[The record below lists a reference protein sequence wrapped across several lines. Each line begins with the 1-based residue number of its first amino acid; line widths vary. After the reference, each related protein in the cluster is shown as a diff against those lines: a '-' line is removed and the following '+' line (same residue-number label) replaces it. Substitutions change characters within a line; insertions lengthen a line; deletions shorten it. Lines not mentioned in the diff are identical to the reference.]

1 MEVTTPDEDKSPSTP
16 PTPTAG
22 ASASAANGQKL
33 AALLATRPRAVLARF
48 CNASEKPRLARN
60 LKRKYN
66 RAVRHSNRN
75 KSNKIREEQRRG
87 FLITTEEELHGLCP
101 IHAAAMCAKKAPAA
115 LDVVLTALEKIPPRE
130 RDIDIRDSKGLS
142 ALAHAVLADSDDSVR
157 KLVKAGADVKAPFC
171 DKMVNEWKRVPG
183 TLASLLSFAV
193 FLNSMNAYRA
203 LIQCGAKPS
212 DWDHSGMRPVHVAVL
227 CGNLEAVRDLV
238 AIDTAEG
245 PVDRKKSIELYTVRE
260 KFIKN
265 GHGDLMNSRGDDDD
279 DDEDHAPLEHSEP
292 LGDDGPMTIAM
303 EDDQDDDD
311 NESNGPPWG
320 FESSAN
326 PSSSRD
332 FYRSLTAD
340 LGDFEIDE
348 NNQRLSEDGSEQG
361 NFTDPDHPI
370 MRMGDG
376 DMMEDGM
383 EDSDDDDDS
392 LPGLF
397 DMNHDGDQEM
407 VDANE
412 EEDNSEDAKI
422 ASELF
427 AMLQGSLKNALAKA
441 ERRRKAANAQSSSK
455 NPPSN
460 GTAENENPE
469 EPNMNSQNGA
479 PSGPPTS
486 LGEGQMHILRGDDG
500 TETHIVQMG
509 DVVRVE
515 HMNTNPDGDEEE
527 SEGNQLYMQMIAAV
541 FKALNEYQKEFYG
554 ANMLHLA
561 ARQKQH
567 DVMRYL
573 LEVAPFAQQISDR
586 QNDGLTVLHVAAEV
600 DDPVAI
606 EMLLASGADI
616 NVRSDTQNTT
626 PLMLA
631 AKRGLVNAVKTLL
644 EKGARVGATDDDD
657 KTALHYACDTESGG
671 KSSEE
676 IVQLLI
682 EKGAVVNGQS
692 ADGSTP
698 VYYSVAHEH
707 FNVFQKLLELGGDPS
722 IPNYDGSVPLG
733 FIATKDMKEL
743 ASFAEFVA
751 KNPAIKE
758 KMNMDITIGDQG
770 VTALHI
776 ACSNGSPAAVKGLLD
791 AGADC
796 NKVNEYGSSPLMTV
810 ARAETIS
817 SEDRLACLKHL
828 TAAGADVK
836 VAGLEG
842 KQAIHFVTFLGEPEC
857 VELLLQ
863 HGADPSAVTNH
874 KTPLHLVAL
883 ENTPEIA
890 EILLKHGAKLNAV
903 DNISMTPLMY
913 AALKHSIEVLAVLI
927 KAGADLTQRAEGGM
941 TALHISAVT
950 ADPRAEETVRLLCE
964 AGAPM
969 DIKDEQGMCP
979 IHLHGDFDR
988 TRCVRRLLMCG
999 CDPNLRCEA
1008 GFTPLIRACNSRT
1021 PMSDNLTLVRVLL
1034 RAGADVNAKN
1044 DNDNTVMSYLGD
1056 TESLHLI
1063 RVMLA
1068 AGADINVRDKQGDT
1082 PLHEASMGNHPKTVA
1097 LLVKRGA
1104 DVNARNEEEQT
1115 ALFIAAQKG
1124 LTEVVKAL
1132 LAKGVNADISI
1143 PDKNGVTPYQAAREA
1158 GHDTIASMLLDA
1170 TGLRLSQFAPL
1181 KPYDI
1186 RSPAVSMDGAADG
1199 LRRQDSGRLL
1209 CAICQDELKFGDE
1222 VRMLPC
1228 EHAFHDPCILPW
1240 LGGEKMTNNRTCPV
1254 CKQLVA
1260 PADLF
1265 PGPDDPGQP
1274 A

>member
-1 MEVTTPDEDKSPSTP
+1 
-16 PTPTAG
+16 
-22 ASASAANGQKL
+22 
-33 AALLATRPRAVLARF
+33 
-48 CNASEKPRLARN
+48 
-60 LKRKYN
+60 
-66 RAVRHSNRN
+66 
-75 KSNKIREEQRRG
+75 
-87 FLITTEEELHGLCP
+87 
-101 IHAAAMCAKKAPAA
+101 MCAKKAPAA
-115 LDVVLTALEKIPPRE
+115 LDIVLTALEKIPERE
-130 RDIDIRDSKGLS
+130 RDIDVRDFKGLS
-142 ALAHAVLADSDDSVR
+142 ALAHAVLSDSDDCVR
-157 KLVKAGADVKAPFC
+157 KLIKAGADVNAPFC
-171 DKMVNEWKRVPG
+171 DKVHSEWKRVPG

-203 LIQCGAKPS
+203 LIECGAKPC

-227 CGNLEAVRDLV
+227 CGNLEAVRDLI
-238 AIDTAEG
+238 AIDTSNG
-245 PVDRKKSIELYTVRE
+245 PIDRKKAIELYTVRE

-265 GHGDLMNSRGDDDD
+265 SHSDFIPGGGDDDD
-279 DDEDHAPLEHSEP
+279 DDHDPHEHSEP
-292 LGDDGPMTIAM
+292 LGDDGPLTIPM

-311 NESNGPPWG
+311 NDSNGPPWG
-320 FESSAN
+320 FDNSAN

-340 LGDFEIDE
+340 LGEFEIDE
-348 NNQRLSEDGSEQG
+348 NNQRMSEDGSDQG
-361 NFTDPDHPI
+361 NLTDPENIIRFGGAGID
-370 MRMGDG
+370 
-376 DMMEDGM
+376 EDDEDAM
-383 EDSDDDDDS
+383 DDSDDDDDS
-392 LPGLF
+392 HPDLI
-397 DMNHDGDQEM
+397 DMNHDGDEEM
-407 VDANE
+407 LDANE
-412 EEDNSEDAKI
+412 EEENSDDAKI
-422 ASELF
+422 ASELLVL
-427 AMLQGSLKNALAKA
+427 LQGSLKNALAKA
-441 ERRRKAANAQSSSK
+441 ERRRKAANAQSTIK
-455 NPPSN
+455 TPPSN
-460 GTAENENPE
+460 GVTENEGPE
-469 EPNMNSQNGA
+469 EPVLNSQNGHSS
-479 PSGPPTS
+479 SGPSNNANSEP
-486 LGEGQMHILRGDDG
+486 QMHILRADDG
-500 TETHIVQMG
+500 TETHFVQMG
-509 DVVRVE
+509 EVVHVE
-515 HMNTNPDGDEEE
+515 HMNTNMDGDDEE
-527 SEGNQLYMQMIAAV
+527 SEGNQLYLQVLAAV

-554 ANMLHLA
+554 ANLLHLA

-573 LEVAPFAQQISDR
+573 LEVAPFAQNISDR

-606 EMLLASGADI
+606 EMLVASGADI

-631 AKRGLVNAVKTLL
+631 AKRGLTNAVKTLL
-644 EKGARVGATDDDD
+644 EKGARVGAMDDED
-657 KTALHYACDTESGG
+657 KTALHYACQADNGS
-671 KSSEE
+671 KAPEE
-676 IVQLLI
+676 IVQLLV
-682 EKGAVVNGQS
+682 EKGAQVNGQTS
-692 ADGSTP
+692 EGNTP
-698 VYYSVAHEH
+698 AYYSVANEN

-722 IPNYDGSVPLG
+722 ISNYDGSVPLA
-733 FIATKDMKEL
+733 FIATKNMKEL
-743 ASFAEFVA
+743 ATFAEFVA
-751 KNPAIKE
+751 KNPTVKA
-758 KMNMDITIGDQG
+758 KMNMDIPIGDQG
-770 VTALHI
+770 LTALHI
-776 ACSNGSPAAVKGLLD
+776 ACQHGNPEAVKALLD

-796 NKVNEYGSSPLMTV
+796 NKVNEYGSSALMTV
-810 ARAETIS
+810 ARAESIS
-817 SEDRLACLKHL
+817 SEDRLLCLKHL
-828 TAAGADVK
+828 CAAGADVK
-836 VAGLEG
+836 LAGLEG

-890 EILLKHGAKLNAV
+890 EILLRHGAQLNAV

-941 TALHISAVT
+941 TALHIAAVT
-950 ADPRAEETVRLLCE
+950 ADSRAEETVRLLCE

-988 TRCVRRLLMCG
+988 TRCVRRLLMSG

-1044 DNDNTVMSYLGD
+1044 ENDNTVMSYLGD
-1056 TESLHLI
+1056 TDSLHLI

-1082 PLHEASMGNHPKTVA
+1082 PLHEASMGNHAKTVA

-1115 ALFIAAQKG
+1115 SLFIAAQKG
-1124 LTEVVKAL
+1124 YTEVVKAL
-1132 LAKGVNADISI
+1132 LAPGVNADISV
-1143 PDKNGVTPYQAAREA
+1143 PDKNGVTPYHAAREA
-1158 GHDTIASMLLDA
+1158 GHDNIASMLLDA

-1186 RSPAVSMDGAADG
+1186 KSPAVSFDAGADA
-1199 LRRQDSGRLL
+1199 LRRHDSGRIL
-1209 CAICQDELKFGDE
+1209 CTICQEPLKFGE
-1222 VRMLPC
+1222 MVRVLPC
-1228 EHAFHDPCILPW
+1228 GHAFHDPCIIPW

-1265 PGPDDPGQP
+1265 PNSDDAPQLNP
-1274 A
+1274 M